1 MLRRGAIELTYTMDG
16 LPADNCHGLH
26 RRATFTFTCLP
37 GTLGE
42 PKFDYE
48 DNSCHYFFLW
58 ETSAACSVKRTRGS
72 DCAVTDPVSLLSF
85 NLKQWASE
93 VGVVTFP
100 TNDQDGTLHIA
111 ACGSVP
117 ECNGAGACVVFGDGT
132 KSNFGAPAS
141 DLTFA
146 DNELRLAYTGGD
158 ECSDD
163 PQQRLSTFITFV
175 CPSEFSTNA
184 TAVRYYDCNLYV
196 SWPTE
201 RACRR
206 QREASCVVSDPETG
220 EAYDLSPL
228 EKSQASKTNWIVNV
242 HEEGHDFEYIL
253 NVCHSLNDQV
263 MGFRWR
269 SDIGGGLRI
278 NGERAG
284 Q

>member
-1 MLRRGAIELTYTMDG
+1 M
-16 LPADNCHGLH
+16 
-26 RRATFTFTCLP
+26 
-37 GTLGE
+37 
-42 PKFDYE
+42 
-48 DNSCHYFFLW
+48 
-58 ETSAACSVKRTRGS
+58 
-72 DCAVTDPVSLLSF
+72 
-85 NLKQWASE
+85 QWASE

-117 ECNGAGACVVFGDGT
+117 ECNGAG
-132 KSNFGAPAS
+132 AS

-242 HEEGHDFEYIL
+242 
-253 NVCHSLNDQV
+253 
-263 MGFRWR
+263 
-269 SDIGGGLRI
+269 
-278 NGERAG
+278 
-284 Q
+284 